1 MRDDFI
7 LFLFFPPRYNPVQ
20 KKSKPA
26 LAGNKNKTIKTMVHY
41 LFRRQA
47 TEKFKDSY
55 VDL

>member
-1 MRDDFI
+1 MISFY
-7 LFLFFPPRYNPVQ
+7 FYFPPPGIILSK